1 LGDEQA
7 LEEIVMKYPDTVN
20 LPFNNAA
27 VSKRFR
33 MLRPGE
39 PSPDGTPFWVVIQ
52 GSSMIMRATGEQL
65 SLLEGDY
72 PPWIEAKPRPLCFGT
87 WDGRP
92 VNAIHIAKFQKL
104 QGGCVAEPFNAT
116 RQRLDDALLTLGG
129 MAHQILCWEKQSLFC
144 SLCSG
149 SMESIA
155 KTWGKR
161 CKACKQEHF
170 PHIHPCII
178 VLVKRGSEFL
188 LTRKWGWP
196 EGRYSLVAGFVD
208 FGESLEECVRREV
221 REETG
226 IEIRNIRYVGSQ
238 NWPFPSQLMAGFVA
252 EYDGGEIVV
261 ELDEL
266 EDARWFCT
274 EDMPQSLPAKRSI
287 ARWIIDRHALGN
299 AAF

>member
-1 LGDEQA
+1 MLAKEA
-7 LEEIVMKYPDTVN
+7 VMKYPDTVN

-33 MLRPGE
+33 MARPGE
-39 PSPDGTPFWVVIQ
+39 PQPEGTPFWVVIQ
-52 GSSMIMRATGEQL
+52 GSSMIMHAEGEQL
-65 SLLEGDY
+65 SLLEGHY
-72 PPWIEAKPRPLCFGT
+72 PPWIEIKPKPLCFGT

-92 VNAIHIAKFQKL
+92 VNAITIAKCQKL
-104 QGGCVAEPFNAT
+104 QGGCVAEPFNAN

-129 MAHQILCWEKQSLFC
+129 MAHQILSWEKQSQFC
-144 SLCSG
+144 SLCGG
-149 SMESIA
+149 SMEPIA

-178 VLVKRGSEFL
+178 VLVKRGNEFL
-188 LTRKWGWP
+188 LTRKWEWP

-226 IEIRNIRYVGSQ
+226 IEVRNIRYVGSQ

-266 EDARWFCT
+266 EDARWFCN

-287 ARWIIDRHALGN
+287 ARWIIDHHALGN
-299 AAF
+299 ATF